1 MSHRSADDLSDT
13 IDRWLSRE
21 GTVGPSHL
29 ADVVEA
35 LSEAFPKVADDSSR
49 ERVRRRLAGYNP
61 TPKSAQQVLIERAV
75 DEIEFLQRRLTGE
88 EYVPWP
94 AVAGAAAMVVAT
106 VALAV
111 WLRRRGIGEGIAA
124 T

>member
-1 MSHRSADDLSDT
+1 MSHRSADDLSES

-21 GTVGPSHL
+21 GSLGPSYL
-29 ADVVEA
+29 AQVVEA
-35 LSEAFPKVADDSSR
+35 LSEAFPTVADDSSR
-49 ERVRRRLAGYNP
+49 ERVRRRLAGHTP
-61 TPKSAQQVLIERAV
+61 TPKSPQHVLIERAV

-94 AVAGAAAMVVAT
+94 AVAGAAAMIVGT

-111 WLRRRGIGEGIAA
+111 WLRRRGLDQGIATA
-124 T
+124 

>member
-1 MSHRSADDLSDT
+1 MSHRSADDLSEA
-13 IDRWLSRE
+13 IDRWLSQQ
-21 GTVGPSHL
+21 GSLGATHL

-35 LSEAFPKVADDSSR
+35 LSGAFPTVADESSR

-61 TPKSAQQVLIERAV
+61 TPKSPQQVLIERAV
-75 DEIEFLQRRLTGE
+75 DEIEFLQRRFTGE

-94 AVAGAAAMVVAT
+94 AVAGAAAMIVGT

-111 WLRRRGIGEGIAA
+111 WLRRRGIGEGIATA
-124 T
+124 

>member
-13 IDRWLSRE
+13 IDSWLSRE
-21 GTVGPSHL
+21 AAVGPSHL
-29 ADVVEA
+29 SDVVAA
-35 LSEAFPKVADDSSR
+35 LSEAFPKLADDTSR

-61 TPKSAQQVLIERAV
+61 TPKRAQQVLIERAV

-94 AVAGAAAMVVAT
+94 AVVGAAAMVVGT
-106 VALAV
+106 VAVAV

>member
-1 MSHRSADDLSDT
+1 MSHRSADDLSDS

-21 GTVGPSHL
+21 GTAGPSHL
-29 ADVVEA
+29 AEVVEA
-35 LSEAFPKVADDSSR
+35 LSEAFPPLADESSR
-49 ERVRRRLAGYNP
+49 ERVRRRLAGYTP
-61 TPKSAQQVLIERAV
+61 SPKSAQQVLIERAV
-75 DEIEFLQRRLTGE
+75 DEIEFLQRRLTGD

-111 WLRRRGIGEGIAA
+111 WLRRRGVDEGLAA
-124 T
+124 A

>member
-1 MSHRSADDLSDT
+1 MSHRSADDLSET

-21 GTVGPSHL
+21 GSLGPSHL
-29 ADVVEA
+29 AEVVEA
-35 LSEAFPKVADDSSR
+35 LSGAFPTVADDSSR

-61 TPKSAQQVLIERAV
+61 SPKSPQQVLIERAV
-75 DEIEFLQRRLTGE
+75 DEIELLQRRLTGE

-94 AVAGAAAMVVAT
+94 AVAGAAAMVVGT

-111 WLRRRGIGEGIAA
+111 WLRRRGLDEGIAA
-124 T
+124 A